1 MNRSFVAMA
10 PGHYPLGVT
19 RHHSRRMGDLV
30 TSADREAARLRDRL
44 AEIEVDTATLE
55 AELAAFNADYMRVVM
70 TVMLDVQELEAR
82 ILAIVATRTGAAGDA
97 DAAQSARARVN
108 ETTAHIRAIPKTP
121 GPIPTGDIKKL
132 FRDAAKRMHPD
143 LAADEE
149 ARGHAEAFM
158 KRLNTAY
165 RAGDAEAIV
174 NLVGQWDASPFGAG
188 SVDDAR
194 AREPP
199 GRCARRRRRPRRAAP
214 RGAARAPSSP
224 SCSTAPWRPPAA
236 GGDLLA
242 DMRRDA
248 EAALVRARARLAE
261 LRGLAA
267 SQTRCGCAES
277 GVIPD
282 LERVRL

>member
-1 MNRSFVAMA
+1 
-10 PGHYPLGVT
+10 
-19 RHHSRRMGDLV
+19 MGDLV

-55 AELAAFNADYMRVVM
+55 AELAAFHSDYMRVVM

-97 DAAQSARARVN
+97 DAAQSARAQVN

-143 LAADEE
+143 LAADEQ

-188 SVDDAR
+188 SFDASAR
-194 AREPP
+194 AS
-199 GRCARRRRRPRRAAP
+199 RRVDALATAVNRAEQRLEELRSSELAQLLD
-214 RGAARAPSSP
+214 RAMA
-224 SCSTAPWRPPAA
+224 TAAA

-242 DMRRDA
+242 DLRRNA

-261 LRGLAA
+261 LQG
-267 SQTRCGCAES
+267 
-277 GVIPD
+277 
-282 LERVRL
+282 

>member
-1 MNRSFVAMA
+1 
-10 PGHYPLGVT
+10 
-19 RHHSRRMGDLV
+19 MGDLV

-55 AELAAFNADYMRVVM
+55 AELAAFSSDYMRVVM

-82 ILAIVATRTGAAGDA
+82 ILAIVATHTGAAGDA
-97 DAAQSARARVN
+97 DAAQSARARVS

-143 LAADEE
+143 LAADAQ

-165 RAGDAEAIV
+165 RASDAEAIV
-174 NLVGQWDASPFGAG
+174 DLVGQWDASPFGAR
-188 SVDDAR
+188 SVDDGAR
-194 AREPP
+194 ASRRVDALATAV
-199 GRCARRRRRPRRAAP
+199 GRAEQRLEELRGSELAQLLDRAMA
-214 RGAARAPSSP
+214 
-224 SCSTAPWRPPAA
+224 TAAA

-261 LRGLAA
+261 LQG
-267 SQTRCGCAES
+267 
-277 GVIPD
+277 
-282 LERVRL
+282 

>member
-1 MNRSFVAMA
+1 
-10 PGHYPLGVT
+10 
-19 RHHSRRMGDLV
+19 MGDLV

-44 AEIEVDTATLE
+44 AEIEVEQATLE
-55 AELAAFNADYMRVVM
+55 AELAAFNSDYMRIVM

-82 ILAIVATRTGAAGDA
+82 ILALVAARSGASDDA
-97 DAAQSARARVN
+97 EAAHSARERVN

-174 NLVGQWDASPFGAG
+174 NLLGQWEASPFGG
-188 SVDDAR
+188 GGDDDDAARSAR
-194 AREPP
+194 A
-199 GRCARRRRRPRRAAP
+199 ARRV
-214 RGAARAPSSP
+214 GALGDAVARAQQRLDDLRASEL
-224 SCSTAPWRPPAA
+224 AQLLERVMAAAAA

-248 EAALVRARARLAE
+248 EAALVQARARLAE
-261 LRGLAA
+261 LQG
-267 SQTRCGCAES
+267 
-277 GVIPD
+277 
-282 LERVRL
+282 

>member
-1 MNRSFVAMA
+1 MS
-10 PGHYPLGVT
+10 
-19 RHHSRRMGDLV
+19 DLV

-44 AEIEVDTATLE
+44 AEIEVEQATLE
-55 AELAAFNADYMRVVM
+55 AELAAFNSDYMRVVM

-82 ILAIVATRTGAAGDA
+82 ILAIVAARTGASDDA

-108 ETTAHIRAIPKTP
+108 ETTAHIRAVPKTP
-121 GPIPTGDIKKL
+121 GPVPTGEIKKL

-174 NLVGQWDASPFGAG
+174 NLLGQWEASPFGAG
-188 SVDDAR
+188 ADDDA
-194 AREPP
+194 ARSAHA
-199 GRCARRRRRPRRAAP
+199 ARRVGALGDAVSRAEQRLEELRSSELAQLLD
-214 RGAARAPSSP
+214 RAMA
-224 SCSTAPWRPPAA
+224 TAAA

-248 EAALVRARARLAE
+248 EAALVRARAL
-261 LRGLAA
+261 
-267 SQTRCGCAES
+267 Q
-277 GVIPD
+277 D
-282 LERVRL
+282 

>member
-1 MNRSFVAMA
+1 
-10 PGHYPLGVT
+10 
-19 RHHSRRMGDLV
+19 MGDLV
-30 TSADREAARLRDRL
+30 TSADRETARLRDRL

-82 ILAIVATRTGAAGDA
+82 ILAIVAARTGASDDA

-108 ETTAHIRAIPKTP
+108 ETTAHIRAVPRAP
-121 GPIPTGDIKKL
+121 GPVPTGDIKKL

-143 LAADEE
+143 LAVDEE

-174 NLVGQWDASPFGAG
+174 NLLGQWEASPFGAG
-188 SVDDAR
+188 SADDALR
-194 AREPP
+194 TAAASARSATPSSAP
-199 GRCARRRRRPRRAAP
+199 SSGSRSCAR
-214 RGAARAPSSP
+214 PSSP
-224 SCSTAPWRPPAA
+224 SSSTARWRRPPA

-248 EAALVRARARLAE
+248 EAALVRARARLAQ
-261 LRGLAA
+261 LDG
-267 SQTRCGCAES
+267 
-277 GVIPD
+277 
-282 LERVRL
+282 

>member
-1 MNRSFVAMA
+1 
-10 PGHYPLGVT
+10 
-19 RHHSRRMGDLV
+19 MGDLV
-30 TSADREAARLRDRL
+30 TSADRDTARLRDRL

-55 AELAAFNADYMRVVM
+55 AELAAFNSDYMRVVM

-82 ILAIVATRTGAAGDA
+82 ILAIVATRTGASDDA
-97 DAAQSARARVN
+97 DAAHSARARVN

-174 NLVGQWDASPFGAG
+174 NLLNQWEASPFGAG
-188 SVDDAR
+188 TADDAVRTSRRLGALGNAVTR
-194 AREPP
+194 AEERLEEL
-199 GRCARRRRRPRRAAP
+199 RSSELAQLLDRAMAV
-214 RGAARAPSSP
+214 AA
-224 SCSTAPWRPPAA
+224 T

-248 EAALVRARARLAE
+248 EAALMRARARLAE
-261 LRGLAA
+261 LEA
-267 SQTRCGCAES
+267 
-277 GVIPD
+277 
-282 LERVRL
+282 